1 MASDDGD
8 GDRAGRDDSPS
19 DDGRIVAVAA
29 LADPVRR
36 TVYQLVAR
44 SPEPLSR
51 DRVAAVLGLARSTA
65 AFHLERLAEAGLLAA
80 EFRRLTG
87 RTGPGSGR
95 PAKVY
100 LRADDEVTLSLPRR
114 HYELAG
120 EVMAEAIGHAVGE
133 GIPVR
138 EALRA
143 AAVHAGRR
151 LAGTSADL
159 DDALEHA
166 GLEPRRDGDATV
178 LGTCP
183 FHRLAR
189 ENPAVVC
196 DLNHSLLCGM
206 ADAVGDDPGRVH
218 LAPGSGGCCIRIAD
232 APAEAPSTRLT
243 GRIQRT
249 SRE

>member
-1 MASDDGD
+1 MASDDRRRHD
-8 GDRAGRDDSPS
+8 PLS
-19 DDGRIVAVAA
+19 AVTA

-36 TVYQLVAR
+36 RVYETVSR

-51 DRVAAVLGLARSTA
+51 DRVAAALGLARSTA
-65 AFHLERLAEAGLLAA
+65 AFHLERLADAGLLAT

-100 LRADDEVTLSLPRR
+100 LRADEEVSLTVPRR

-120 EVMAEAIGHAVGE
+120 EVMARAIGRAVDE
-133 GIPVR
+133 GVPVR
-138 EALRA
+138 DALRLA
-143 AAVHAGRR
+143 ATDAGRR
-151 LAGTSADL
+151 LAAASADL

-166 GLEPRRDGDATV
+166 GLEPRAEGDDTV

-189 ENPAVVC
+189 ENPGVVC
-196 DLNHSLLCGM
+196 DLNHAMLRGM
-206 ADAVGDDPGRVH
+206 ADAVGDDPERVR
-218 LAPGSGGCCIRIAD
+218 LDPGSGGCCIRIAG
-232 APAEAPSTRLT
+232 SSGHHRSLT
-243 GRIQRT
+243 HMT
-249 SRE
+249 HS